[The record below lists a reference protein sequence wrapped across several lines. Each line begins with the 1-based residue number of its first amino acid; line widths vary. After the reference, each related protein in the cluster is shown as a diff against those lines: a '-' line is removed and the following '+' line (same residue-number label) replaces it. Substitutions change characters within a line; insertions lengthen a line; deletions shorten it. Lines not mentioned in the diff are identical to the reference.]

1 MHFLKIIIG
10 ESNRLLSIITI
21 LSGIAVVILAFI
33 NEPLQLQ
40 IALGLIGLG
49 VISTGVVQIK
59 RSQDSKKIDRIL
71 LELNEIQQEL
81 RKPKEPE
88 TGRTAIAD
96 VITAGLKYYTSHVD
110 RNTRQENEE
119 E

>member
-1 MHFLKIIIG
+1 MRFLKIIIG
-10 ESNRLLSIITI
+10 ESNLLLSIIAI
-21 LSGIAVVILAFI
+21 LSGIAVVSLAFF

-49 VISTGVVQIK
+49 VIAIGLAQIK

-96 VITAGLKYYTSHVD
+96 VITAGLKYYTDHVT

>member
-1 MHFLKIIIG
+1 MRFLKTIIS
-10 ESNRLLSIITI
+10 ESNWFLSVITI

-49 VISTGVVQIK
+49 IISIGLVQIK
-59 RSQDSKKIDRIL
+59 RSQDSKKTDRIL
-71 LELNEIQQEL
+71 FELNEIQQEL

-96 VITAGLKYYTSHVD
+96 VITAGLKYYADHM
-110 RNTRQENEE
+110 TRQTKQENEGE
-119 E
+119 